1 MQRRRRGAY
10 RFKGLLFDIGMTA
23 DKLQHSPARVVKNIP
38 GRDRRLMCGPSAP
51 GKKGDAPKVR
61 QRQSQPANRGAMIAN
76 PAVGFAQGPFKR
88 WLCHLRAASQLPPDH
103 LFTQL
108 QLPDFFGLGADVFVG
123 GDMVQ
128 QSAFDTALSF
138 FWTISFWNF
147 WPNHTMKFTG
157 RMKISTVEARE
168 LVSNSAYLKF
178 DAR

>member
-1 MQRRRRGAY
+1 
-10 RFKGLLFDIGMTA
+10 
-23 DKLQHSPARVVKNIP
+23 
-38 GRDRRLMCGPSAP
+38 
-51 GKKGDAPKVR
+51 
-61 QRQSQPANRGAMIAN
+61 
-76 PAVGFAQGPFKR
+76 
-88 WLCHLRAASQLPPDH
+88 
-103 LFTQL
+103 
-108 QLPDFFGLGADVFVG
+108 LGADVFVG